1 MNCEDFNR
9 IIDDLADDKP
19 MSATVRDAGV
29 SHSALCPGCA
39 VKLAD
44 ARAVAGYLLAA
55 ARAESE
61 QAPINV
67 KQNLLAAFADVQ
79 KHQSTPARVVDISSR
94 RRRRSWVAAA
104 AAVAAVIL
112 LAIGLSIWR
121 KAPLPGPQP
130 DLQASAPST
139 PVTLSVNDSKNDS
152 TPGSSLVKKKSSD
165 REFELNAN
173 TNSGPHKA
181 KRITP
186 ESGRSPQTSETV
198 ARNTGHYLPL
208 TYLAK
213 GTEIDSG
220 TVVRVELSRAALA
233 SFGFGG
239 GVESSA
245 ESVRADVILGDDGVV
260 RAIRLVE

>member
-1 MNCEDFNR
+1 MNCEDFNK
-9 IIDDLADDKP
+9 IINDLADYRP
-19 MSATVRDAGV
+19 MSASVRDAGV

-39 VKLAD
+39 AKLAD
-44 ARAVAGYLLAA
+44 ARALTGCLLAA
-55 ARAESE
+55 AAAESE
-61 QAPINV
+61 QTPNNV
-67 KQNLLAAFADVQ
+67 KQNLLAAFADL
-79 KHQSTPARVVDISSR
+79 KRPQSIPAHVVDISSR
-94 RRRRSWVAAA
+94 RAKYTWRVAA

-121 KAPLPGPQP
+121 KAPLPGTQPQR
-130 DLQASAPST
+130 DLQASAPNSSVT
-139 PVTLSVNDSKNDS
+139 PPVNDS
-152 TPGSSLVKKKSSD
+152 TPGASPVKKKTLD
-165 REFELNAN
+165 RESELSAR
-173 TNSGPHKA
+173 TSGQPRKL
-181 KRITP
+181 KRSTT
-186 ESGRSPQTSETV
+186 ESVRSTQTSETV

>member
-1 MNCEDFNR
+1 MNCKDFNT

-29 SHSALCPGCA
+29 SHAALCSDCA
-39 VKLAD
+39 AKLAY
-44 ARAVAGYLLAA
+44 ARSVAGCLRAA

-67 KQNLLAAFADVQ
+67 KQNLLASFAEFQ
-79 KHQSTPARVVDISSR
+79 KPESTTARVVNISSR
-94 RRRRSWVAAA
+94 RRRRSWIAAA

-112 LAIGLSIWR
+112 LAIGLSIWIQPQDDLR
-121 KAPLPGPQP
+121 AIAPNIQV
-130 DLQASAPST
+130 ASPISD
-139 PVTLSVNDSKNDS
+139 SKNDSKNDP
-152 TPGSSLVKKKSSD
+152 TAGSSPVTKNSSD
-165 REFELNAN
+165 RESELNAKP
-173 TNSGPHKA
+173 SGLPRKL
-181 KRITP
+181 KRSTI
-186 ESGRSPQTSETV
+186 ESERSAQKSETV